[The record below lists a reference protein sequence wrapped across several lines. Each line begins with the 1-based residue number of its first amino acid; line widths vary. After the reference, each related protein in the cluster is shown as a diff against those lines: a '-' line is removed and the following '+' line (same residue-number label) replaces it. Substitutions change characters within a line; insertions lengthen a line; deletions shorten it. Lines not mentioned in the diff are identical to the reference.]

1 MGRSFRSNAR
11 DYREL
16 FNLGKLVGQSAALFL
31 WYLIAIGLSIWG
43 IVALAS
49 QDPDAMSPAAAGWLV
64 PMLTAIVHLAVLH
77 VGYNVVGPSFVAYP
91 VWPETLFALFDT
103 LVAMFLGLAW
113 GGLAAN
119 SLVLLMITNAFLLL
133 PYMLC
138 CYKYFVLVSEIR
150 SEKRSEKTGARLL

>member
-1 MGRSFRSNAR
+1 MGRPFQSSERG
-11 DYREL
+11 YGEL
-16 FNLGKLVGQSAALFL
+16 FDVRKLVGQSAAFFL
-31 WYLIAIGLSIWG
+31 WYLIAIGFSIWG
-43 IVALAS
+43 IAALAS
-49 QDPDAMSPAAAGWLV
+49 QDPDAVSPAAAGWLM
-64 PMLTAIVHLAVLH
+64 PMLTAIVHLAALH
-77 VGYNVVGPSFVAYP
+77 LSYNVVPGFVPYP

-150 SEKRSEKTGARLL
+150 SGQRSDRTGARLL

>member
-1 MGRSFRSNAR
+1 MGRSFQSSERG
-11 DYREL
+11 YGEL
-16 FNLGKLVGQSAALFL
+16 FDVRGLVGQSAAFFL
-31 WYLIAIGLSIWG
+31 WYLIAIGFSIWG
-43 IVALAS
+43 IAALAS
-49 QDPDAMSPAAAGWLV
+49 QDPDAVSPAAAGWLM
-64 PMLTAIVHLAVLH
+64 PMLTAIVHLAALH
-77 VGYNVVGPSFVAYP
+77 LSYNVVPGFVPYP
-91 VWPETLFALFDT
+91 VSPPTLFALFDT

-150 SEKRSEKTGARLL
+150 SGQRSDRTGARLL